1 MGIYRPGVSMRKIYE
16 IVMVIAAAG
25 LAAAVALIDIPTD
38 SADPG
43 AVIGGDK
50 LFAAPP
56 PTIPPTFPPLPP
68 LLTPPGS
75 STPVP
80 TDPAAATP
88 ASPLRVQPQGVTA
101 AASASVGVLGTA
113 SVPRAPTTTTTDPP
127 AAKPKPA
134 ETKPV
139 KTKPKP
145 PPPTETKPVKT
156 KPKPPPPTETKPK
169 GGTKSEDRRKSA
181 PTGSSPRSRPG
192 G

>member
-1 MGIYRPGVSMRKIYE
+1 MRKVYE

-43 AVIGGDK
+43 AVIGGDQ

-56 PTIPPTFPPLPP
+56 PTIAPTFPPLPP

-80 TDPAAATP
+80 TDPAATP
-88 ASPLRVQPQGVTA
+88 ASPLRVQPHGVTA
-101 AASASVGVLGTA
+101 AASASVGVLGAA
-113 SVPRAPTTTTTDPP
+113 SVPRAPTTTTDPP
-127 AAKPKPA
+127 AAKTKPA
-134 ETKPV
+134 ARAPV

-145 PPPTETKPVKT
+145 PPPAKAKPKPKPPAKT
-156 KPKPPPPTETKPK
+156 KPKPPPPKGETKPK
-169 GGTKSEDRRKSA
+169 DRRTSA
-181 PTGSSPRSRPG
+181 STGSSPRSRPSG
-192 G
+192 

>member
-38 SADPG
+38 SAGPG

-56 PTIPPTFPPLPP
+56 PPIAPTFPPLPP

-80 TDPAAATP
+80 TDPAATP
-88 ASPLRVQPQGVTA
+88 ASPLRVQPQGVPA

-113 SVPRAPTTTTTDPP
+113 SVPRAPTTATDPP
-127 AAKPKPA
+127 AAKPKAKPPA
-134 ETKPV
+134 KTKPA
-139 KTKPKP
+139 KSKPKPPAAKSKPAKSKPKP
-145 PPPTETKPVKT
+145 PPPKG
-156 KPKPPPPTETKPK
+156 ETKPK
-169 GGTKSEDRRKSA
+169 DRRKSA
-181 PTGSSPRSRPG
+181 STGSSPRSRPSG
-192 G
+192 

>member
-56 PTIPPTFPPLPP
+56 PTIAPTFPPLPP

-80 TDPAAATP
+80 TDPAATP
-88 ASPLRVQPQGVTA
+88 ASPLRVQPQGVPA

-113 SVPRAPTTTTTDPP
+113 SVPRAPTATTDAP
-127 AAKPKPA
+127 AAKAKPTKAKPTKSKPKPPPA
-134 ETKPV
+134 KTKPI
-139 KTKPKP
+139 KAKPKP
-145 PPPTETKPVKT
+145 PPPKGKT
-156 KPKPPPPTETKPK
+156 KPK
-169 GGTKSEDRRKSA
+169 DRRKSA
-181 PTGSSPRSRPG
+181 STGSSPRSRPSG
-192 G
+192 

>member
-1 MGIYRPGVSMRKIYE
+1 MRKIYE

-38 SADPG
+38 SAGPG

-56 PTIPPTFPPLPP
+56 PIAPTFPPLPP

-80 TDPAAATP
+80 TDPAATP

-101 AASASVGVLGTA
+101 AASASVGVPGAA
-113 SVPRAPTTTTTDPP
+113 SVPRAPTTTTDPP
-127 AAKPKPA
+127 AAKTKPA
-134 ETKPV
+134 ARAPV

-145 PPPTETKPVKT
+145 PPPAKAKPKPKPPAKT
-156 KPKPPPPTETKPK
+156 KPKPPPPKGETKPK
-169 GGTKSEDRRKSA
+169 DRRKSA
-181 PTGSSPRSRPG
+181 STGSSPRSRPSG
-192 G
+192 

>member
-1 MGIYRPGVSMRKIYE
+1 MRKVYE

-113 SVPRAPTTTTTDPP
+113 SVPRAPTTTTDPP
-127 AAKPKPA
+127 AAEPKPA